1 MLHAHALRL
10 QAACSRYSACADYLE
25 RKYGDVTKGRI
36 VRAILRAARSIKD
49 YASPRDERTS
59 APVTAQQ
66 VEAALEQLPASEDHE
81 APVDVA
87 ATLE

>member
-1 MLHAHALRL
+1 MPHAQALRL
-10 QAACSRYSACADYLE
+10 QAAFPRYHACADYLE
-25 RKYGDVTKGRI
+25 RKYGDATKGRV
-36 VRAILRAARSIKD
+36 VRAILRAARSTKD

-66 VEAALEQLPASEDHE
+66 VEAALKQLPASDDHE
-81 APVDVA
+81 AHVDVA

>member
-1 MLHAHALRL
+1 M
-10 QAACSRYSACADYLE
+10 
-25 RKYGDVTKGRI
+25 
-36 VRAILRAARSIKD
+36 RAILRAARSTKD
-49 YASPRDERTS
+49 YASPKDERTS

-66 VEAALEQLPASEDHE
+66 VDAALAQLPASNDHK